1 MAIFS
6 SLILISMTATQAFGQ
21 RGCELSVVGAWKAA
35 DANESNPIHYR
46 FSADGTVSIMS
57 GPGFELK
64 EIATATYV
72 LDNPKAPK
80 TILVKTA
87 KAVGGFAEGT
97 TPIDVTAYDDTSI
110 TFTKPGSGPTRWVR
124 VDPHRYFMAL
134 AGRIKTFYDG
144 GGPTFPMLIKTD
156 GRETRIDAVGLY
168 AAKDAVGIYSANG
181 HWAFGPIPPEV
192 YNHFMKEPT
201 SDSEVLLRLEI
212 TGVQYERA
220 LKVVK
225 TWERRVRQA
234 DLLYPDLDM
243 NNILVAKQVTESLNQ
258 CGEKFSLYKLDWSL
272 KDHISHAPLDNP
284 VISRIPFFYYKELRR
299 LNESRHVPDEKFHQV
314 VGVMKGSA
322 GQ

>member
-1 MAIFS
+1 MKRIAIVS
-6 SLILISMTATQAFGQ
+6 LLILVSLAATHTAFGQ
-21 RGCELSVVGAWKAA
+21 KGCELSVVGTWKAA
-35 DANESNPIHYR
+35 DSNESNPVHYR
-46 FSADGTVSIMS
+46 FSADGSIS
-57 GPGFELK
+57 ILSTAPGQGSALQ
-64 EIATATYV
+64 EIATASYV

-80 TILVKTA
+80 TIVVKTA
-87 KAVGGFAEGT
+87 KAAGGFAEGM
-97 TPIDVTAYDDTSI
+97 TPIDITAYDDTSI
-110 TFTKPGSGPTRWVR
+110 TFTKPGSGPMRWVR

-156 GRETRIDAVGLY
+156 GSQTQIDAVGLY
-168 AAKDAVGIYSANG
+168 ASGSYWD
-181 HWAFGPIPPEV
+181 FGPVPPEV

-201 SDSEVLLRLEI
+201 SDSEVLLRLEL

-225 TWERRVRQA
+225 TWERRVRGG
-234 DLLYPDLDM
+234 DLLYPDLPM

-284 VISRIPFFYYKELRR
+284 VLSRIPFFYFKELKR
-299 LNESRHVPDEKFHQV
+299 LNESLHVRDEKFHQV
-314 VGVMKGSA
+314 TGMMKTSA
-322 GQ
+322 AMNR